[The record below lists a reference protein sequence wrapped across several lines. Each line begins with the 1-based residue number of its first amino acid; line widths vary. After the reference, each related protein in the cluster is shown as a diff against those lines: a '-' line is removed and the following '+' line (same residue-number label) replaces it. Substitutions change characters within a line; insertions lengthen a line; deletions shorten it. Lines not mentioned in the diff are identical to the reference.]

1 MAVGGMQQDDPEGP
15 LFRMTAS
22 SPPTQASLETLH
34 AVAAFTGA
42 RPATLEQLAAAS
54 EVVELSQGQT
64 LLRARTLETHG
75 FVVLKGALRLLA
87 EDPISRELFT
97 VGRLEAGELTGV
109 VGLLRQAPCEGA
121 IARRPCELLSFPL
134 DLLAQLIQEDPGLR
148 QNLTNFFS
156 AAEAAHVLGGYLRR
170 LPQPP
175 ADAQAWILE
184 QLAQCQIATDVCDG
198 IEGTSLL
205 SSSIPNHE
213 NRIGEPLDADEL
225 KDLNRISA
233 LPVRVIRW
241 QPVNPAVR
249 SPEENQ
255 AGSIAGSTVR
265 SEESAGPQEST
276 MRSWKPETSLD
287 LTKVGLRE
295 ANREANLQNFSP
307 VRGKG
312 PIQANL
318 ATLRMVARAYDTPCP
333 VDVLEKMLEG
343 AVERSGSV
351 PTHGMGQLCEVM
363 GLQTQVGQVK
373 LEQLHRLE
381 LPVLVQW
388 QGRFCLLTQVSQG
401 TVRLADPERGW
412 TALPMA
418 EVRSQWGDQTE
429 VVLLKRLADTPKRN
443 FGWGWF
449 MPVLRRYRWPLVQ
462 VLLAS
467 LFIQLFQLANP
478 LLLQQ
483 IIDKVINQSNLTALQ
498 VLGAAL
504 VVSALIQGLL
514 TAVRTWLLIDTTDR
528 MDLLLGSQVIDKL
541 LRLPLRFFEKRPVGE
556 LSQRLSELS
565 NLRSF
570 LTGTAITSALD
581 LLFAV
586 IYILIMLI
594 YSPLLTAVALGTVPL
609 FIALVLVIAPVYRSL
624 IRQQAQYSAR
634 TQSHLIETLSGIQ
647 TVKAQHFELNSRWR
661 WQERYSGQIAEGFKS
676 VVLGS
681 SASEIGNFLNQ
692 LSSLLIIWVGVY
704 LVVGGQMS
712 LGQLI
717 AFRIIAGYVTGP
729 ILRLS
734 SLWQGF
740 QQVGLSMERLADI
753 VDQASEVDAEDAEQ
767 IALPPI
773 RGEVKVESLKF
784 RFGKTG
790 PYQIDGIDLTIPSGS
805 FVGIVG
811 QSGSGKSTLMKLLP
825 RLYDP
830 EQGRILIDGYDIA
843 KVSLSSVRQQ
853 IGIVPQDCLLFEGSI
868 RDNITMN
875 LPEADT
881 ETVIRVAR
889 AAAAHDFIMD
899 LPDGYRTQLGERGA
913 GLSGGQRQRIAIART
928 LLQNP
933 NLLIMDE
940 ATSALDYDT
949 EATVCRNLQQQLKGK
964 TVFFITHR
972 LSTVRHADLI
982 VLMHQGK
989 IAEKGTHKELME
1001 LGGRYAALFAHQGDA

>member
-1 MAVGGMQQDDPEGP
+1 
-15 LFRMTAS
+15 
-22 SPPTQASLETLH
+22 
-34 AVAAFTGA
+34 
-42 RPATLEQLAAAS
+42 
-54 EVVELSQGQT
+54 
-64 LLRARTLETHG
+64 
-75 FVVLKGALRLLA
+75 
-87 EDPISRELFT
+87 
-97 VGRLEAGELTGV
+97 
-109 VGLLRQAPCEGA
+109 
-121 IARRPCELLSFPL
+121 
-134 DLLAQLIQEDPGLR
+134 
-148 QNLTNFFS
+148 
-156 AAEAAHVLGGYLRR
+156 
-170 LPQPP
+170 
-175 ADAQAWILE
+175 
-184 QLAQCQIATDVCDG
+184 
-198 IEGTSLL
+198 
-205 SSSIPNHE
+205 
-213 NRIGEPLDADEL
+213 
-225 KDLNRISA
+225 
-233 LPVRVIRW
+233 
-241 QPVNPAVR
+241 
-249 SPEENQ
+249 
-255 AGSIAGSTVR
+255 
-265 SEESAGPQEST
+265 
-276 MRSWKPETSLD
+276 
-287 LTKVGLRE
+287 
-295 ANREANLQNFSP
+295 
-307 VRGKG
+307 
-312 PIQANL
+312 
-318 ATLRMVARAYDTPCP
+318 
-333 VDVLEKMLEG
+333 
-343 AVERSGSV
+343 
-351 PTHGMGQLCEVM
+351 M

-381 LPVLVQW
+381 LPVLVNW
-388 QGRFCLLTQVSQG
+388 QGRFALLTQVGQG
-401 TVRLADPERGW
+401 LVKLADPERGW
-412 TALPMA
+412 LKLPIA
-418 EVRSQWGDQTE
+418 EVRSIWGDAVE
-429 VVLLKRLADTPKRN
+429 VVLLKRLADTPQRR
-443 FGWGWF
+443 FGWSWF
-449 MPVLRRYRWPLVQ
+449 TPVLQRYRWPLIQ

-581 LLFAV
+581 LLFAA
-586 IYILIMLI
+586 IYILIMLM

-609 FIALVLVIAPVYRSL
+609 FVALVLFIAPVYRSL
-624 IRQQAQYSAR
+624 IRHQAQYSAR

-704 LVVGGQMS
+704 LVVGGSMS

-753 VDQASEVDAEDAEQ
+753 VDQPSEAGDEDAEQ

-773 RGEVKVESLKF
+773 QGEVKVDSLKF
-784 RFGKTG
+784 RFGKSG
-790 PYQIDGIDLTIPSGS
+790 PHQIDGVDLTIPAGS

-843 KVSLSSVRQQ
+843 KVSLASVRQQ

-933 NLLIMDE
+933 NLLILDE

-949 EATVCRNLQQQLKGK
+949 EATVCRNLQQQLKSK

-972 LSTVRHADLI
+972 LSTVRHADII

-989 IAEKGTHKELME
+989 IAEQGTHEQLMK
-1001 LGGRYAALFAHQGDA
+1001 LGGRYAALYAHQGDL

>member
-1 MAVGGMQQDDPEGP
+1 
-15 LFRMTAS
+15 MTLQN
-22 SPPTQASLETLH
+22 PPNVNAIPTD
-34 AVAAFTGA
+34 V
-42 RPATLEQLAAAS
+42 
-54 EVVELSQGQT
+54 
-64 LLRARTLETHG
+64 
-75 FVVLKGALRLLA
+75 
-87 EDPISRELFT
+87 
-97 VGRLEAGELTGV
+97 
-109 VGLLRQAPCEGA
+109 EGA
-121 IARRPCELLSFPL
+121 AGKTAPEP
-134 DLLAQLIQEDPGLR
+134 
-148 QNLTNFFS
+148 LTN
-156 AAEAAHVLGGYLRR
+156 
-170 LPQPP
+170 
-175 ADAQAWILE
+175 
-184 QLAQCQIATDVCDG
+184 
-198 IEGTSLL
+198 
-205 SSSIPNHE
+205 
-213 NRIGEPLDADEL
+213 
-225 KDLNRISA
+225 
-233 LPVRVIRW
+233 PVDKPIWR
-241 QPVNPAVR
+241 P
-249 SPEENQ
+249 
-255 AGSIAGSTVR
+255 
-265 SEESAGPQEST
+265 SEE
-276 MRSWKPETSLD
+276 LD
-287 LTKVGLRE
+287 LTRVGLRE
-295 ANREANLQNFSP
+295 ASATADLQGFQIVKGRGP
-307 VRGKG
+307 VK
-312 PIQANL
+312 ANL
-318 ATLRMVARAYDTPCP
+318 ATLRMVARAYQTPCP
-333 VDVLEKMLEG
+333 VDVLERMLEG
-343 AVERSGSV
+343 AVERAGSV
-351 PTHGMGQLCEVM
+351 PIHGIGQLCEVM

-373 LEQLHRLE
+373 FEQLHKLE
-381 LPVLVQW
+381 LPVLVAW
-388 QGRFCLLTQVSQG
+388 QGRFALLASVG
-401 TVRLADPERGW
+401 RGNVRLADPERGW
-412 TALPMA
+412 TDLPMA
-418 EVRSQWGDQTE
+418 EARSNLGDLVE
-429 VVLLKRLADTPKRN
+429 VVLLKRLADTPTRR

-449 MPVLRRYRWPLVQ
+449 APVLQRYRWPLVQ

-504 VVSALIQGLL
+504 VASALVQGLL

-586 IYILIMLI
+586 IYILIMLL

-609 FIALVLVIAPVYRSL
+609 FVGLVLFIAPVYRSL
-624 IRQQAQYSAR
+624 IRHQAQYAAR
-634 TQSHLIETLSGIQ
+634 TQSHLIETLAGIQ

-661 WQERYSGQIAEGFKS
+661 WQERYANQIGEGFKS

-704 LVVGGQMS
+704 LVVGGELS

-753 VDQASEVDAEDAEQ
+753 IDQTPEAGDNDSGQ
-767 IALPPI
+767 IALPPMSGGVQI
-773 RGEVKVESLKF
+773 EALKF
-784 RFGKTG
+784 RFGASG
-790 PYQIDGIDLTIPSGS
+790 PYQIDGVDLEIPAGS
-805 FVGIVG
+805 FIGIVG

-825 RLYDP
+825 RLYEP

-853 IGIVPQDCLLFEGSI
+853 IGIVPQDCLLFEGTI
-868 RDNITMN
+868 RENITMN

-881 ETVIRVAR
+881 ETVIRVSR
-889 AAAAHDFIMD
+889 AAAAHDFIME
-899 LPDGYRTQLGERGA
+899 LPDGYSTQLGERGA

-933 NLLIMDE
+933 NLLILDE

-949 EATVCRNLQQQLKGK
+949 EATVCRNLQQALRGK

-972 LSTVRHADLI
+972 LSTVRHADRI

-989 IAEKGTHKELME
+989 IAEQGNHAQLMA
-1001 LGGRYAALFAHQGDA
+1001 LGGRYAALYAHQGDT

>member
-1 MAVGGMQQDDPEGP
+1 MQQDAPEGELP
-15 LFRMTAS
+15 RMTVSATGRS
-22 SPPTQASLETLH
+22 S
-34 AVAAFTGA
+34 
-42 RPATLEQLAAAS
+42 LEQLRSVAALAQARAQSLEALAEAS
-54 EVVELSQGQT
+54 EEVQLSQGQT
-64 LLRARTLETHG
+64 LLRARTLESHG
-75 FVVLKGALRLLA
+75 FLLLDGAIRLLA
-87 EDPISRELFT
+87 DDPISGDLYT
-97 VGRLEAGELTGV
+97 VGRAEAGDLLGV
-109 VGLLRQAPCEGA
+109 VSLLRQGGCEGA
-121 IARRPCELLSFPL
+121 IARRPCRLLSFPL
-134 DLLAQLIQEDPGLR
+134 DLLTRLLVDDPGLR
-148 QNLTNFFS
+148 DGLGTLNS
-156 AAEAAHVLGGYLRR
+156 ACEAALVLGRYVQR

-175 ADAQAWILE
+175 ADTQAWILR
-184 QLAQCQIATDVCDG
+184 QLPGCSTAFSAGDNNSSQT
-198 IEGTSLL
+198 LL
-205 SSSIPNHE
+205 SSVISDQE
-213 NRIGEPLDADEL
+213 SRVGEPIDTAEL
-225 KDLNRISA
+225 SA
-233 LPVRVIRW
+233 LSEQSKLPPRLILW
-241 QPVNPAVR
+241 QEQH
-249 SPEENQ
+249 SETKSTQ
-255 AGSIAGSTVR
+255 AL
-265 SEESAGPQEST
+265 SAGPPSAAVFGAAKST
-276 MRSWKPETSLD
+276 PDAPASSPASWRPGAALD
-287 LTKVGLRE
+287 LSSVGLRE
-295 ANREANLQNFSP
+295 ASSSADLDNFSP

-312 PIQANL
+312 PVHSNL
-318 ATLRMVARAYDTPCP
+318 AALRMVARAYNTPCP

-343 AVERSGSV
+343 AVERAGSV
-351 PTHGMGQLCEVM
+351 PIHGIGQLCEVM

-373 LEQLHRLE
+373 LEQLHKLE
-381 LPVLVQW
+381 LPVLVSW
-388 QGRFCLLTQVSQG
+388 QGRYCLLTEVARGQ
-401 TVRLADPERGW
+401 VRLADPERGW
-412 TALPMA
+412 QKLPMA
-418 EVRSQWGDQTE
+418 EVRGQWGDTAE
-429 VVLLKRLADTPKRN
+429 VVLLKRLADTPKRT
-443 FGWGWF
+443 FGWSWF
-449 MPVLRRYRWPLVQ
+449 TPVLQRYRWPLIQ

-504 VVSALIQGLL
+504 VASALVQGLL

-541 LRLPLRFFEKRPVGE
+541 LRLPLRFFERRPVGE

-581 LLFAV
+581 LLFAA
-586 IYILIMLI
+586 IYILIMLL

-609 FIALVLVIAPVYRSL
+609 FVALVLFIAPVYRSL
-624 IRQQAQYSAR
+624 IRHQAQYSAR
-634 TQSHLIETLSGIQ
+634 TQSHLIETLAGIQ

-704 LVVGGQMS
+704 QVVGGTLS

-753 VDQASEVDAEDAEQ
+753 VDQPSEAGDDDAEQ

-773 RGEVKVESLKF
+773 RGEVRIEGLKF
-784 RFGKTG
+784 RFGTSG
-790 PYQIDGIDLTIPSGS
+790 PHQIDNVDLTIPSGS

-853 IGIVPQDCLLFEGSI
+853 IGIVPQDCLLFEGTI

-881 ETVIRVAR
+881 ETVIKVAR

-913 GLSGGQRQRIAIART
+913 GLSGGQRQRLAIART

-933 NLLIMDE
+933 NLLILDE

-949 EATVCRNLQQQLKGK
+949 ESTVCRNLQQQLRNK

-989 IAEKGTHKELME
+989 IAEKGTHQELME
-1001 LGGRYAALFAHQGDA
+1001 LGGRYAALYAHQGDA